1 MNFLSSWLQG
11 IVVSVII
18 ATIVEMIVPSGNSK
32 KYIKVVLGLYIVFNI
47 ITPVI
52 NEISNNN
59 FELSSIVNI
68 DEYTKKMQTY
78 EASSQNI
85 NMEETNELTIK
96 QIYVSKLEK
105 DIKSK
110 LEEKEYI
117 VEEVK
122 VEVEEDDEYK
132 IKSIKIKIEK
142 DINENKTEESQN
154 LIKINEVK
162 SINIQVS
169 NQIDTKQTEEKS
181 KISDNDKKNVKEY
194 LSSVYEINEKQ
205 ITVY

>member
-105 DIKSK
+105 DMKSK